1 MKLET
6 FFEKFDQFAD
16 APGAVAKMREWVPN
30 LSANGA
36 AHTSLGQRPRKT
48 VTPLRQALKGRN
60 IGPIGNTTGMLNDGG
75 WAAPSGLHLFFN
87 AIPRALPWAGIGR
100 ALGAP
105 NPRPDGALHGSLG
118 QRPRNMV
125 PHSSTARKGRPNA

>member
-16 APGAVAKMREWVPN
+16 APDAVAKMRELVLE

-36 AHTSLGQRPRKT
+36 THTSLGQRPRKT
-48 VTPLRQALKGRN
+48 VPHWVQALKGRASVSA
-60 IGPIGNTTGMLNDGG
+60 GG
-75 WAAPSGLHLFFN
+75 AMWIVKPAEWIALSGLGSFVD

-100 ALGAP
+100 RVAAVGGA
-105 NPRPDGALHGSLG
+105 R
-118 QRPRNMV
+118 
-125 PHSSTARKGRPNA
+125 